1 MRKETINKKDTPV
14 KKGDLVMVLTGKES
28 GKTGKIIE
36 VLPKKERV
44 LIEKLNFVKR
54 HSKPTQTHRQGG
66 IIEKEASIHWSNV
79 ALMCAKCNKPSRK
92 RIKKDKVGKKSRVCA
107 KCGEQFETIG

>member
-1 MRKETINKKDTPV
+1 MMRDMNKNQTPV
-14 KKGDLVMVLTGKES
+14 KKGDLVMIMKGKEA

-54 HSKPTQTHRQGG
+54 HSKPTQQHRQGG

-79 ALMCAKCNKPSRK
+79 ALMCPKCNKPSRK
-92 RIKKDKVGKKSRVCA
+92 RIVKDKRGKKNRVCA
-107 KCGEQFETIG
+107 KCGEQFETTG

>member
-1 MRKETINKKDTPV
+1 MRRCVVKTCETPV
-14 KKGDLVMVLTGKES
+14 KKGDIVMVMNGKES

-44 LIEKLNFVKR
+44 LVEKLNFVKR
-54 HSKPTQTHRQGG
+54 HSKPTQTHKQGG
-66 IIEKEASIHWSNV
+66 VIEKEASIHWSNV

-92 RIKKDKVGKKSRVCA
+92 RIQKDKTGKKARICT
-107 KCGEQFETIG
+107 KCGEQFEITS